1 MVKPHLLSMLC
12 LSADLLVVLPWRDP
26 FRDLPDRSWQ
36 HPGILA
42 VSACGSSLTVEL
54 LWATGGVQTSVEALV
69 HWWPASL
76 PTQSMEYVWQ
86 HGKPHNGHNGTMANS
101 HRYHTHGAVGW
112 NDARIEM
119 DFGQNHWK
127 RFLRSDRQ
135 SNMILSKPILKG
147 WKSTRMGGTWIVS
160 GLKWWIWKTLASNLR
175 CGTWTTVD
183 TKVFGFVEKDK
194 NVIGW

>member
-54 LWATGGVQTSVEALV
+54 LWATGGVQTSVGALV

-112 NDARIEM
+112 NDASNGLWTKSLKTLLAIRSTIKYDFEQTIPKRLEVNTYGRNLDCVRLEM
-119 DFGQNHWK
+119 VDMKDFGQ
-127 RFLRSDRQ
+127 
-135 SNMILSKPILKG
+135 
-147 WKSTRMGGTWIVS
+147 
-160 GLKWWIWKTLASNLR
+160 
-175 CGTWTTVD
+175 
-183 TKVFGFVEKDK
+183 
-194 NVIGW
+194 